1 MTRVV
6 PVSSPVH
13 WNTEGKAVSID
24 IIVHIKGFCSL
35 SNTLSY
41 RIPVVSPLPKDHENS
56 THKNPKNESFI
67 PKNIRK
73 KLLHSRIKI
82 KVLVYPG
89 MEIMKED
96 LESNS
101 KDRT

>member
-1 MTRVV
+1 M
-6 PVSSPVH
+6 
-13 WNTEGKAVSID
+13 K
-24 IIVHIKGFCSL
+24 
-35 SNTLSY
+35 
-41 RIPVVSPLPKDHENS
+41 IP
-56 THKNPKNESFI
+56 HKNPKNESFI